1 MTDPAPA
8 PTTSSALPAQATV
21 TLGSAA
27 KASVGGIEV
36 DLEAIVKAVRADEA
50 KAKAD
55 ALKWYKEAIVAV
67 GSRVFYI
74 GVGAVAMFVV
84 SHVL

>member
-8 PTTSSALPAQATV
+8 PTTSSALPAQTTV
-21 TLGSAA
+21 TLGGAA
-27 KASVGGIEV
+27 KNSAEGLVVDIEAV
-36 DLEAIVKAVRADEA
+36 VKAIKAEEA

-55 ALKWYKEAIVAV
+55 ALTWYKEAIVAV
-67 GSRVFYI
+67 GSRAFYV
-74 GVGAVAMFVV
+74 GVGAVAMFVI

>member
-8 PTTSSALPAQATV
+8 PTTSSALPAQQIV

-27 KASVGGIEV
+27 KASVSGVEV
-36 DLEAIVKAVRADEA
+36 DLEAIVKAIKAEEA

>member
-1 MTDPAPA
+1 M
-8 PTTSSALPAQATV
+8 
-21 TLGSAA
+21 LGD
-27 KASVGGIEV
+27 ASWHLNKTAEDTIRVSGGYT
-36 DLEAIVKAVRADEA
+36 A
-50 KAKAD
+50 AKAD

-74 GVGAVAMFVV
+74 GVGAIAMFVV